1 MIFGALQANAVEAEM
16 LKTELCTR
24 IGIEYPIFSVGMG
37 TVAGPALAAAVSNAG
52 ACGVLG
58 TASLPAKVVREQIR
72 QLRSRTDRPF
82 GVNLVLAILRRGQ
95 IEVCLEE
102 KVPLLV
108 LFWGDVEP
116 HVAEAH
122 RHGVKVFAQVGSVA
136 EAQAAAAAGVDAVIA
151 QGVEAGG
158 HVKGTTSLS
167 VLLPAVVEAVWP
179 VPVIAAGGIA
189 NGAGLVSALVL
200 GAQAVSIGT
209 RFLASDEANAA
220 ADYKWRVVQARAQ
233 DTVLTELFD
242 VGYPA
247 APHRVLRN
255 DALDRW
261 EFSGR
266 PASGQRPGEG
276 DVIGSMTSGGAEVN
290 IPRYSAYIPEPGV
303 TADLEHMALYAGE
316 SCELV
321 NDIKPAAQ
329 IVRDLVQEADGA
341 LRRLDQGAR
350 GD

>member
-1 MIFGALQANAVEAEM
+1 M

-24 IGIEYPIFSVGMG
+24 LGIECPIFSVGMG
-37 TVAGPALAAAVSNAG
+37 PVAGPALVAAVSNAG

-72 QLRSRTDRPF
+72 QLRNLTDRPF
-82 GVNLVLAILRRGQ
+82 GVNVVLAIVRRGQ

-108 LFWGDVEP
+108 LFWGDVET
-116 HVAEAH
+116 HAAEAH

-136 EAQAAAAAGVDAVIA
+136 EAQAAAAAGVDGVIA

-179 VPVIAAGGIA
+179 VPAIAAGGIG
-189 NGAGLVSALVL
+189 NGSGLVSALSL

-209 RFLASDEANAA
+209 RFLASDEAHAA
-220 ADYKWRVVQARAQ
+220 ADYKRRIVQARAQ

-242 VGYPA
+242 GGYPA

-255 DALDRW
+255 HALDSW
-261 EFSGR
+261 ELACR

-276 DVIGSMTSGGAEVN
+276 DVIGSMSSGGADVD
-290 IPRYSAYIPEPGV
+290 IPRYSAYIPLPGV

-329 IVRDLVQEADGA
+329 IVRDLMREAEDV
-341 LRRLDQGAR
+341 LQRLGKEAQDE
-350 GD
+350 

>member
-1 MIFGALQANAVEAEM
+1 M

-24 IGIEYPIFSVGMG
+24 LGIEHPIFSVGMG

-72 QLRSRTDRPF
+72 QLRSLSDRPF
-82 GVNLVLAILRRGQ
+82 GVNVVLAIVRRGQ

-108 LFWGDVEP
+108 LFWGDVQP

-136 EAQAAAAAGVDAVIA
+136 EAQAAATAGVDAVIA

-167 VLLPAVVEAVWP
+167 VLLPAVVEVVWP
-179 VPVIAAGGIA
+179 VPAIASGGIG
-189 NGAGLVSALVL
+189 NGAGLLSALSL

-220 ADYKWRVVQARAQ
+220 ADYKRRIVQSHAQ

-255 DALDRW
+255 HALDGW
-261 EFSGR
+261 ELAGR

-276 DVIGSMTSGGAEVN
+276 DVIGSMPSGGVDVN

-329 IVRDLVQEADGA
+329 IVRELMLEAKEA
-341 LRRLDQGAR
+341 LRRVGA
-350 GD
+350 GPPGA

>member
-1 MIFGALQANAVEAEM
+1 M
-16 LKTELCTR
+16 LETELCTR
-24 IGIEYPIFSVGMG
+24 IGIEYPIFSAGMG
-37 TVAGPALAAAVSNAG
+37 TAAGPALAAAVSNAG

-58 TASLPAKVVREQIR
+58 TASLSAKVVREQIR
-72 QLRSRTDRPF
+72 QLRGLTDRPF
-82 GVNLVLAILRRGQ
+82 GVNVVLAIMRRGQ

-102 KVPLLV
+102 RVPLLV
-108 LFWGDVEP
+108 LFWGDVES

-136 EAQAAAAAGVDAVIA
+136 EAQAAAAAGVDAVMA

-167 VLLPAVVEAVWP
+167 VLLPAIVEAVWP

-189 NGAGLVSALVL
+189 HGSGLVAALRS

-220 ADYKWRVVQARAQ
+220 TEYKQRIVEADARHTA
-233 DTVLTELFD
+233 LTDLFD
-242 VGYPA
+242 GGFPA

-255 DALDRW
+255 KAVDSW
-261 EFSGR
+261 ELAGR

-276 DVIGSMTSGGAEVN
+276 DVIGSMTSGGSHVD
-290 IPRYSAYIPEPGV
+290 IPRYSAYLPEPGG

-316 SCELV
+316 SCDLV

-329 IVRDLVQEADGA
+329 IVRDLMLEANEA
-341 LRRLDQGAR
+341 LRLQGE
-350 GD
+350 